1 MGNSRLALVGN
12 RSNSHPASFSS
23 EYSMLAIAAM
33 RRLMHDPIAVLPFRI
48 SLNDDVVVQ
57 TSGVSANGFA
67 TITREPS

>member
-1 MGNSRLALVGN
+1 
-12 RSNSHPASFSS
+12 
-23 EYSMLAIAAM
+23 MLAIAAM
-33 RRLMHDPIAVLPFRI
+33 RRLVHDPIAVLPFRI